1 MSYLNIPRSVLEIKK
16 IKTMARMDIRYNHD
30 FRKSYCKGVDFS
42 KSESNKILKDTENL
56 TLREVFDDRIKGST
70 YYQGN
75 KEKGISRHKV
85 AKNAVLGI
93 DVICGFSKEA
103 MPLVNIDEWCKNT
116 LEWAKNNFCENN
128 NDNIAYAVLHLEDE
142 STPHIHIVI
151 IPLDRNGRLNANK
164 YIGGKGTFSKLQTSY
179 HKETLEKYG
188 VERGVKGSRASQ
200 ETLRRFGAVLNKAI
214 GIEIPKEIKAKSIEE
229 IIEYAEE
236 SLQDKELQLI
246 AMKNKH
252 KEEMNIK
259 NTEIYNMKR
268 KLYGIEKANEMIDEE
283 IDKLNETREHKINYP
298 VELAESGSLLI
309 KAMENA
315 REDGDPD
322 YDKVIAFLERNYIKK
337 IEKENTKKDKISINE
352 KKKRLSEIV
361 NFIIDEDS
369 LKKKKRQKQE
379 KSL

>member
-1 MSYLNIPRSVLEIKK
+1 
-16 IKTMARMDIRYNHD
+16 
-30 FRKSYCKGVDFS
+30 
-42 KSESNKILKDTENL
+42 
-56 TLREVFDDRIKGST
+56 
-70 YYQGN
+70 
-75 KEKGISRHKV
+75 
-85 AKNAVLGI
+85 
-93 DVICGFSKEA
+93 

-283 IDKLNETREHKINYP
+283 INKLNETREHKINYP

-322 YDKVIAFLERNYIKK
+322 YDKVITFLERNYVKK

-361 NFIIDEDS
+361 NFIIDEDF